1 MSVPVTCRGIA
12 ELPDALL
19 RDLLAAGFVVG
30 PPTPLSASVLDTFDG
45 RLHEAG
51 LRLEHRTDRLVL
63 TGPGAAVASSPSL
76 VAPRFASE
84 LPAGPMRARLADITE
99 IRALLPVTTL
109 TATSRRAERRNADDK
124 VVAAVTVHQ
133 RLAVS
138 GDAISGWLVGVD
150 VLTGYERQAADTID
164 LVAPHVGE
172 PEDGDAVDLALAIAG
187 VDRRG
192 RHVDPGIAL
201 EPDVPAI
208 EGFRLVLANLAEA
221 IEVNLPGTLDD
232 LDPEF
237 LHDLRVAVRRTRSI
251 LRHGRSVLPAAVLAW
266 AEPAMRSLG
275 DLTSRPRDLDVQVIE
290 WDERVA
296 ALDGV
301 DARHDLEPLRRQ
313 IVADRST
320 AHDEL
325 TRGLGGGDVRQL
337 LDQWT
342 AMLSHPIDPQTG
354 GPHAGDPLGDVVA
367 DRIDK
372 AQRTLLDHG
381 RAITP
386 STPAEHVHDVRKD
399 AKKLR
404 YLLECFAGVLPSDD
418 RKAFVKR
425 LKRLQDLLGAHQ
437 DAEVQADS
445 LRTAADELPPTTT
458 PATYLAVGRL
468 IEQLETARQRAREG
482 FADRFAEYD
491 SKPTRAML
499 REMLAGAES

>member
-1 MSVPVTCRGIA
+1 MSAAVTCRGTEA
-12 ELPDALL
+12 VPDALV
-19 RDLLAAGFVVG
+19 RDLVAAGFRVG
-30 PPTPLSASVLDTFDG
+30 PPTPLSSTVLDTFDG
-45 RLHEAG
+45 RVHEAG
-51 LRLEHRTDRLVL
+51 LRLEHRGDTLVL
-63 TGPGAAVASSPSL
+63 TGPGTAVAALPTAA
-76 VAPRFASE
+76 APRFASE
-84 LPAGPMRARLADITE
+84 LPAGPLRARLADITE
-99 IRALLPVTTL
+99 IRTVLPITNL
-109 TATSRRAERRNADDK
+109 TAVSRRAERRNSDDK
-124 VVAAVTVHQ
+124 VVAAVTIEERITVDG
-133 RLAVS
+133 A
-138 GDAISGWLVGVD
+138 AIDGWLVGVD
-150 VLTGYERQAADTID
+150 ALTGYDKQAAEADEV
-164 LVAPHVGE
+164 VAPHVG
-172 PEDGDAVDLALAIAG
+172 PREDGDVVDIALAIAG

-201 EPDVPAI
+201 DPELPAV

-251 LRHGRSVLPAAVLAW
+251 LRHGREVLAPAVLAW

-275 DLTSRPRDLDVQVIE
+275 DLTSHPRDLDVQVIE

-296 ALDGV
+296 SLGGDEP
-301 DARHDLEPLRRQ
+301 RRDLEPLRRQ
-313 IVADRST
+313 VVADRAA

-325 TRGLGGGDVRQL
+325 SRRLGGGDVRQL

-342 AMLSHPIDPQTG
+342 AMLADPMDPHTG
-354 GPHAGDPLGDVVA
+354 GSRAGDPIGAVTA
-367 DRIDK
+367 GRIRK
-372 AQRTLLDHG
+372 AQRRLLDAG

-386 STPAEHVHDVRKD
+386 DTPAEHVHDVRKD

-404 YLLECFAGVLPSDD
+404 YLLECFAGLLPSGD

-437 DAEVQADS
+437 DAEVQAAS
-445 LRTAADELPPTTT
+445 LRTAADELPGTTP

-468 IEQLETARQRAREG
+468 VEQLETARRTAREG

-491 SKPTRAML
+491 SEPTRAILRDML
-499 REMLAGAES
+499 VGLEP

>member
-1 MSVPVTCRGIA
+1 MSVPVTCRGTA
-12 ELPDALL
+12 DVPDALL
-19 RDLLAAGFVVG
+19 RDLVAAGFIAG
-30 PPTPLSASVLDTFDG
+30 PPTPLSTTVLDTFDG
-45 RLHEAG
+45 RLHDAG
-51 LRLEHRTDRLVL
+51 LRLEHRADRLVL
-63 TGPGAAVASSPSL
+63 TGPGGSVASAPAI

-84 LPAGPMRARLADITE
+84 LPAGPMRARLADVTE

-109 TATSRRAERRNADDK
+109 TATMRRAERRNADDK
-124 VVAAVTVHQ
+124 VVAGVTVQQ
-133 RLAVS
+133 RIAVG
-138 GDAISGWLVGVD
+138 GDAIGGWLVGVD
-150 VLTGYERQAADTID
+150 ALTGYERQAADTVE
-164 LVAPHVGE
+164 LVAPHVGA

-192 RHVDPGIAL
+192 HHVDPGIAL
-201 EPDVPAI
+201 EPDMPAI

-232 LDPEF
+232 VDPEF

-251 LRHGRSVLPAAVLAW
+251 LRHGRRVLPPDVLAW

-296 ALDGV
+296 SLDG
-301 DARHDLEPLRRQ
+301 DAARHDLEPLRRQ
-313 IVADRST
+313 IVADRAA

-342 AMLSHPIDPQTG
+342 AMLAKPIDPHVG
-354 GPHAGDPLGDVVA
+354 GPHAADPVGVVVA
-367 DRIDK
+367 DRIGK

-386 STPAEHVHDVRKD
+386 TTPADHVHDVRKD

-445 LRTAADELPPTTT
+445 LRTAADELPPMTT

-468 IEQLETARQRAREG
+468 IEQLETARHAARDG

-499 REMLAGAES
+499 REMLVGLES

>member
-1 MSVPVTCRGIA
+1 MSVPATCRGTA
-12 ELPDALL
+12 EVPDALL
-19 RDLLAAGFVVG
+19 SDLADAGFVIG
-30 PPTPLSASVLDTFDG
+30 PPTPLTSTVLDTFDG

-51 LRLEHRTDRLVL
+51 LRLEHRTDTLVL
-63 TGPGAAVASSPSL
+63 TGPGASVASLPAT
-76 VAPRFASE
+76 VAPRFATD
-84 LPAGPMRARLADITE
+84 LPPGPMRARLADITE
-99 IRALLPVTTL
+99 IRAMLPVATL
-109 TATSRRAERRNADDK
+109 TASTRRAERRNADEK
-124 VVAAVTVHQ
+124 VVAAVTIQQ
-133 RLAVS
+133 RVAVG
-138 GDAISGWLVGVD
+138 GDAIRGWLVGVD
-150 VLTGYERQAADTID
+150 ELTGYERQAADAFE
-164 LVAPHVGE
+164 LVAPHVGA
-172 PEDGDAVDLALAIAG
+172 PEDGDPVDLALAIAG
-187 VDRRG
+187 VDRHG
-192 RHVDPGIAL
+192 RHVDPGIELA
-201 EPDVPAI
+201 PDLPAI

-232 LDPEF
+232 IDPEF

-251 LRHGRSVLPAAVLAW
+251 LRHGRRVLAPDALAW

-296 ALDGV
+296 ALDGH
-301 DARHDLEPLRRQ
+301 DARRDLEPLRRQ
-313 IVADRST
+313 IVADRAA
-320 AHDEL
+320 AHEEL

-337 LDQWT
+337 LDHWT
-342 AMLSHPIDPQTG
+342 AMLARPMDPDVG
-354 GPHAGDPLGDVVA
+354 GPDAAEPIGVVVA
-367 DRIDK
+367 DRIRK
-372 AQRTLLDHG
+372 AQRQLLDHG

-404 YLLECFAGVLPSDD
+404 YLLECFAGVLPSED

-445 LRTAADELPPTTT
+445 LRTAADELPSTTT

-468 IEQLETARQRAREG
+468 IEQLETARHRARDG

-491 SKPTRAML
+491 STPTRAML
-499 REMLAGAES
+499 RDMLVGHES